1 MPIGRL
7 TRRARLRIIALAKK
21 VKAVKGNGVNG
32 RGARVRGLSEK
43 AKGPFERKA
52 GTAMKR
58 WWFKPQKGLPE
69 ETTPAAEGF
78 HQPLSAES
86 LLAVS
91 HRKRLLERIWQYT
104 ALSPLQFEQLYLEP
118 IRRYATYVQQLP
130 ASESHHHAY
139 PGGMLDHG
147 LELVAC
153 SLKLRQSYLLPS
165 GAAPEDQA
173 AQADAW
179 SAAIAYGALLH
190 DVGKIAVD
198 LQVECQNGERWHPWH
213 GPLNQPYRFRY
224 HPDRDYQLHGAAAG
238 LLYTQILP
246 PALLDWLSSY
256 PALWGQLLSLLADHY
271 EHAGTLGEL
280 VLQADRVST
289 AQNIGANPIK
299 ALQAP
304 KHSLQHH
311 LLAGLR
317 HLVKNEFKLNQPGAA
332 GWLTANHLW
341 LVSKTATD
349 KLRAY
354 LLAQSV
360 DGIPSSNIALF
371 DELQSHGLVD
381 ATPEGKAVWN
391 ANVTDDDWQHRFTF
405 LRLQPSLIWA
415 DEPRPDCFKGTVEP
429 MTEHPLPAGETCE
442 SALDR
447 PQPTQEEEQPV
458 PEHPNQDFDYLDDLM
473 DMLQEPSEVDTGP
486 SAGSLQSTTTPHM
499 DAEGL
504 AFLEW
509 LRDGIHTRRLVVN
522 DSKAKV
528 HTVDGTF
535 FLVTPGIFQ
544 RFAAEHLKQADG
556 AAHKEHWRRIQRDF
570 ERLGIHQKRANGQNI
585 WTCAVRGPRKSS
597 VLNGYLMLRT
607 AGLTSEHPV
616 DNPYL
621 ALIR

>member
-1 MPIGRL
+1 
-7 TRRARLRIIALAKK
+7 
-21 VKAVKGNGVNG
+21 
-32 RGARVRGLSEK
+32 
-43 AKGPFERKA
+43 
-52 GTAMKR
+52 MKR

-69 ETTPAAEGF
+69 DITSAAEGF

-86 LLAVS
+86 LLAAS

-104 ALSPLQFEQLYLEP
+104 ALSQPQFEQLYLEP

-198 LQVECQNGERWHPWH
+198 LQVEYQNGERWHPWH
-213 GPLNQPYRFRY
+213 GPLSQPYRFRY

-238 LLYTQILP
+238 LLYTQILT

-256 PALWGQLLSLLADHY
+256 PLLWGHLLCLLADHY

-289 AQNIGANPIK
+289 AQNIGANPTK

-311 LLAGLR
+311 LLMGLR
-317 HLVKNEFKLNQPGAA
+317 HLIKNEFKLNQPGAA
-332 GWLTANHLW
+332 GWLTEDHLW

-391 ANVTDDDWQHRFTF
+391 ATVADDGWEHRFTF
-405 LRLQPSLIWA
+405 LRLQPSLVWA
-415 DEPRPDCFKGTVEP
+415 NEPRPAYFGGTVDP
-429 MTEHPLPAGETCE
+429 TMDDHVPTSGT
-442 SALDR
+442 S
-447 PQPTQEEEQPV
+447 QPTPNWPESGQEEK
-458 PEHPNQDFDYLDDLM
+458 HPDVNHPTQDCDYLEDLM
-473 DMLQEPSEVDTGP
+473 DMLQEPGELKSESNT
-486 SAGSLQSTTTPHM
+486 ASLQPAAPPSQNTV
-499 DAEGL
+499 GL
-504 AFLEW
+504 AFLKW
-509 LRDGIHTRRLVVN
+509 LRDGIHTHRLVIN
-522 DSKAKV
+522 DSRAKV

-544 RFAAEHLKQADG
+544 RYTVEHPEQSDGVDQSEPWRQIQRHFQKLNVHLK
-556 AAHKEHWRRIQRDF
+556 RP
-570 ERLGIHQKRANGQNI
+570 NGQNI
-585 WTCAVRGPRKSS
+585 WTCSVRGPRKTSS
-597 VLNGYLMLRT
+597 LNGYLLRDKT
-607 AGLTSEHPV
+607 ILEMPPPP
-616 DNPYL
+616 DNTFIEIKL
-621 ALIR
+621 N

>member
-1 MPIGRL
+1 
-7 TRRARLRIIALAKK
+7 
-21 VKAVKGNGVNG
+21 
-32 RGARVRGLSEK
+32 
-43 AKGPFERKA
+43 
-52 GTAMKR
+52 MKR
-58 WWFKPQKGLPE
+58 WWFKPQKGLPD
-69 ETTPAAEGF
+69 ETAPATVGL

-86 LLAVS
+86 LLAPS
-91 HRKRLLERIWQYT
+91 HRKKLLERIWQYT
-104 ALSPLQFEQLYLEP
+104 ALSRLQFELLYLEP

-198 LQVECQNGERWHPWH
+198 LQVEYQNGERWHPWH

-224 HPDRDYQLHGAAAG
+224 HPDRDYQLHGAATG
-238 LLYTQILP
+238 LLYTQILT

-256 PALWGQLLSLLADHY
+256 PGLWGQLLSLLADHY

-280 VLQADRVST
+280 VIQADRVST
-289 AQNIGANPIK
+289 AQNIGANPTK
-299 ALQAP
+299 ALLAP

-311 LLAGLR
+311 LLTGLR
-317 HLVKNEFKLNQPGAA
+317 HLIKNEFKLNQPGAA
-332 GWLTANHLW
+332 GWLTVDHLW

-349 KLRAY
+349 RLRAY

-381 ATPEGKAVWN
+381 ATPQGKAVWS
-391 ANVTDDDWQHRFTF
+391 ANVTDYDWQHRFTF

-415 DEPRPDCFKGTVEP
+415 DEPRPDCFDGTVEP
-429 MTEHPLPAGETCE
+429 KVEHPLPAGDTCE

-447 PQPTQEEEQPV
+447 PQPTPEEEQPE
-458 PEHPNQDFDYLDDLM
+458 PEHPNQDFDYLNDLM

-486 SAGSLQSTTTPHM
+486 SAGSLQSTATPPK

-509 LRDGIHTRRLVVN
+509 LRDGIKSRRLVVN

-544 RFAAEHLKQADG
+544 RYAAEHLEQPDG
-556 AAHKEHWRRIQRDF
+556 AAQKEAWRRIQCHF
-570 ERLGIHQKRANGQNI
+570 EKLGIHHKRANGRNI
-585 WTCAVRGPRKSS
+585 WTCAVRGPRKTST
-597 VLNGYLMLRT
+597 LNGYLLLGT
-607 AGLTSEHPV
+607 AELTSEHPV